1 MPPRPAVRV
10 VVRPPTAADAPAFL
24 AAVRASHRLHGS
36 WVQAPATSPQFRA
49 YLKRYATRDAAAT
62 HAGLVAVR
70 KEDGALVGVFNFS
83 NIVRGP
89 FRSAY
94 LGYYAFAPLAGRGY
108 MTEAFA
114 LALDYAYA
122 RLGLHRVEANVQPTN
137 RRSIALVARIGL
149 TREGYS
155 RRYIKIGGRWRDHA
169 RFAMLVEDWRA
180 LKRRRK
186 SVRR

>member
-1 MPPRPAVRV
+1 MPTRPAARV
-10 VVRPPTAADAPAFL
+10 ALRPPTAADAPAFL
-24 AAVRASHRLHGS
+24 AAVEGSRRLHGR
-36 WVQAPATSPQFRA
+36 WVQAPSTPAQFRA

-94 LGYYAFAPLAGRGY
+94 LGYYALAPLAGRGY

-114 LALDYAYA
+114 LALDFAYA
-122 RLGLHRVEANVQPTN
+122 KLGLHRVEANVQPTN
-137 RRSIALVARIGL
+137 RRSIALVARVGL
-149 TREGYS
+149 AREGYS
-155 RRYIKIGGRWRDHA
+155 RRYIKIAGRWRDHV
-169 RFAMLVEDWRA
+169 RFAMLAEDWRV
-180 LKRRRK
+180 LRRRRK
-186 SVRR
+186 GVRR